1 MNFTIIIPIGIFTIF
16 LLLGIRIVRPM
27 EKATIER
34 LGRYKKFAKEGFNWI
49 VPIIDRMIKQEIA
62 EQMMD
67 IDEFEAITKE
77 RLNTKIDLVVYY
89 KVMED
94 EKSIYK
100 SLYKVK
106 DFESQIVRL
115 AQTTARNII
124 GEMNF
129 ET

>member
-100 SLYKVK
+100 SLYKIK
-106 DFESQIVRL
+106 
-115 AQTTARNII
+115 
-124 GEMNF
+124 NF
-129 ET
+129 